1 MDYLAMR
8 TKSGNLHLEVQTSRK
23 SPVGLLR
30 SSARDK
36 TSGKIVHTQHGRIAG
51 CSLDELRMLQLAF
64 RGSVAPVGSPDA
76 LRILSSRE
84 FGASNALLLLA
95 KDIGLH
101 RVLYSRFEPW
111 VEAALAMIIGR
122 VIYQGSKLSLCNQAA
137 NTCLWELCG
146 IEGSPDVEEHCYATL
161 DRLLE
166 RQPAIQKQLAAKHLE
181 NGTLVLYDITSSYF
195 EGEYTDSDLVT
206 FGYNRDKKKGY
217 KQVVIGL
224 LCNAQGCP
232 VGCEVFKGNT
242 NDATTVAGKI
252 DELRDSYDLQK
263 IVFVGDRGMLTAA
276 RRKDLSGIEGLST
289 ISALTHGELADLI
302 KRDLVQPELF
312 DENNIVEISD
322 PEKESERYCLCR
334 NPITAESETSTRR
347 RLIALSEE
355 GLAQIADYK
364 QTTTVEILGARIGKL
379 LAKYKMGKFIIW
391 EVEADQAEGSKKKSR
406 GHRVKWKIDEG
417 KVKREQD
424 LDGCYIVR
432 TDVPEDEMST
442 QEVVSGYK
450 SLGDVERAFRSLK
463 TAHLEIRPI
472 YHKTDKRIKAHVF
485 MCMLAY
491 HLEWHMVQRLRPF
504 FTKNGE
510 GSQRRWTV
518 KGVIDRL
525 AQIQSN
531 RVTLQGIEFDQ
542 TTEIDEEQK
551 EILTLLKTA
560 KSVA

>member
-1 MDYLAMR
+1 MAMR
-8 TKSGNLHLEVQTSRK
+8 TKSGNLHLEIQTSRK

-30 SSARDK
+30 TSARDK
-36 TSGKIVHTQHGRIAG
+36 ATGKIVHTQHGRITG
-51 CSLDELRMLQLAF
+51 CSLDELRVLQLAF
-64 RGSVAPVGSPDA
+64 RGEVAPVGSPEA

-84 FGASNALLLLA
+84 FGASNALLGLA

-101 RVLYSRFEPW
+101 RVLYSRSEAW
-111 VEAALAMIIGR
+111 VEAALAMIVGR
-122 VIYQGSKLSLCNQAA
+122 VIYQGSKLSLCNEAP

-146 IEGSPDVEEHCYATL
+146 IKGRPDVEEHCYATL

-166 RQPAIQKQLAAKHLE
+166 RQPAIQKQLAAKHLI
-181 NGTLVLYDITSSYF
+181 NGTLVLYDITSTYF
-195 EGEYTDSDLVT
+195 EGEYADSRIVD

-232 VGCEVFKGNT
+232 AGCEVFKGNT
-242 NDATTVAGKI
+242 NDATTVAAKI
-252 DELRDSYDLQK
+252 DELRDSYDLKK

-276 RRKDLSGIEGLST
+276 RRRDLAGIEGLST
-289 ISALTHGELADLI
+289 ISALTHGELADLLR
-302 KRDLVQPELF
+302 RDLVQPELF

-322 PEKESERYCLCR
+322 PEKEDERYCLCR
-334 NPITAESETSTRR
+334 NPVTAASETATRR

-355 GLAQIADYK
+355 GLAKISDYK
-364 QTTTVEILGARIGKL
+364 QTTTVEILGARIGRI
-379 LAKYKMGKFIIW
+379 LAKYKMGKFIVW
-391 EVEADQAEGSKKKSR
+391 EVQADGAKKKSR
-406 GHRVKWKIDEG
+406 GHQVKWHIDED

-432 TDVPEDEMST
+432 TDVAADEMDT
-442 QEVVSGYK
+442 EQIVDGYK

-472 YHKTDKRIKAHVF
+472 YHKTDDRIKAHVF

-491 HLEWHMVQRLRPF
+491 HLEWHMVRRLRPF
-504 FTKNGE
+504 FAKDGE
-510 GSQRRWTV
+510 GSERHWTV
-518 KGVIDRL
+518 KGVIARL

-531 RVTLQGIEFDQ
+531 RVSLQGIEFDQ
-542 TTEIDEEQK
+542 ITEADEEQK

-560 KSVA
+560 GTAA